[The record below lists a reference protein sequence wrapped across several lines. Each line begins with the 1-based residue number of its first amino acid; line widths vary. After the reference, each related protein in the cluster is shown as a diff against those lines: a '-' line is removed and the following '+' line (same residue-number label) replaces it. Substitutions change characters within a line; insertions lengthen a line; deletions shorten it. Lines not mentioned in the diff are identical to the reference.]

1 MDHLS
6 LTAGTHQP
14 LGPQAGKLLADG
26 GLPRGEQAFK
36 LGHRP
41 FAGGEVAPELL
52 SRLLNAAHQAPSVG
66 LMQPWRFI
74 RITDPMLRR
83 QIKALVEAERVRT
96 AEALGE
102 RSSEFMR
109 LKVEGIEDS
118 AELLVACLMNGRERY
133 IFGRRTLPQMDLASL
148 SCAIQ
153 NLWLASRAE
162 GLGMGWVS
170 LFEPQALAD
179 LLKLPEGAKPLAVL
193 CLGPVKEFYPAPM
206 LVLEGWA
213 QARPL
218 NELLYENYWGVSQ

>member
-1 MDHLS
+1 MTDNAFSEAERAAVYKAIAERRDMRHF
-6 LTAGTHQP
+6 T
-14 LGPQAGKLLADG
+14 G
-26 GLPRGEQAFK
+26 GS
-36 LGHRP
+36 
-41 FAGGEVAPELL
+41 VAPELL
-52 SRLLNAAHQAPSVG
+52 RRLLEAAHQAPSVG

-74 RITDPMLRR
+74 RISDRALRG
-83 QIKALVEAERVRT
+83 QIQNLVEEERIRT
-96 AEALGE
+96 AVALGE
-102 RSSEFMR
+102 RSDEFMT
-109 LKVEGIEDS
+109 LKVEGINDC
-118 AELLVACLMNGRERY
+118 AEVLVAALMDDREKH
-133 IFGRRTLPQMDLASL
+133 IFGRRTLPEMDMASL

-193 CLGPVKEFYPAPM
+193 CLGPVKEIYPAPM

-218 NELLYENYWGVSQ
+218 NELLYENYWGVNQ